1 MSLHQET
8 VGSPFAGNAELWQ
21 VFVDRLIGK
30 VGEFVVISDDR
41 GEEKDLRGPETIVL
55 QRKLFPCF
63 EGRPGELSSFADSP
77 LQNENVGEAA
87 LGSSDVLAQAQLGK
101 ESLSSLEMRYRFF
114 ELAKPKGD
122 DSEIIS

>member
-8 VGSPFAGNAELWQ
+8 VGSAFPRNAQLWK
-21 VFVDRLIGK
+21 VSVDRLIGK
-30 VGEFVVISDDR
+30 VREFMVISDDR
-41 GEEKDLRGPETIVL
+41 GEEEDLRGPETIVL

-63 EGRPGELSSFADSP
+63 EGRPGELSSLADSP

-87 LGSSDVLAQAQLGK
+87 LGSSDVLPQAQLCK

-114 ELAKPKGD
+114 ELAKPKRD